1 MFTGM
6 ESDSWHALFVTTGDE
21 DKVKERL
28 QYRFKDG
35 DLRIIVPKRKLK
47 ERKDGKCETR
57 IRTLFPGYVL
67 LNGCISLDEYRLFK
81 GVPGLIKP
89 LGDRS
94 GLLPIQEHE
103 INVISRLICNDEII
117 GPSSVFME
125 GGCVV
130 VIDGP
135 LLGMGGLIESIDR
148 RKGRAKVRLN
158 FIGEPRLVE
167 LSVSMVQPA

>member
-1 MFTGM
+1 MFTGIGI
-6 ESDSWHALFVTTGDE
+6 ENWHALFVETGEE

-28 QYRFKDG
+28 LYRFRDNN
-35 DLRIIVPKRKLK
+35 LRIIVPKRKLR
-47 ERKDGKCETR
+47 ERKNGKWETR
-57 IRTLFPGYVL
+57 IRTLFPGYIL
-67 LNGCISLDEYRLFK
+67 LNGCVSLDEYHLFK

-89 LGDRS
+89 LTDTS
-94 GLLPIQEHE
+94 GLLCIEEHE
-103 INVISRLICNDEII
+103 ISVISRLICNDEII

-135 LLGMGGLIESIDR
+135 LLGMDGLIESIDR
-148 RKGRAKVRLN
+148 RKGRAKVRIN

-167 LSVSMVQPA
+167 LSISMVQPA